1 MKYMYF
7 LILLLLWSSCARH
20 DSENSWVTVKVDE
33 QVTVSLPATPQ
44 EIDVPGTMT
53 AVNPARQQ
61 DAMVRSSQAYMLQD
75 TTAIYLIVRIPLAEE
90 PVLLPTLEERKS
102 YYINRAIPI
111 MLGTD
116 YPNLLEQNIT
126 KQDNVDLITVKYKK
140 IGEDGR
146 AVISYIRC
154 FTVGKTV
161 YQLHFLPLRQSGD
174 FEEAERVQF
183 FNSIQL

>member
-1 MKYMYF
+1 MKYIYSF
-7 LILLLLWSSCARH
+7 ILLLLWSSCARH
-20 DSENSWVTVKVDE
+20 RSETSWVTVKVDD

-75 TTAIYLIVRIPLAEE
+75 TAAVYVIVRIPLAEE
-90 PVLLPTLEERKS
+90 PVLLPTFEERKS
-102 YYINRAIPI
+102 YYIERAIPI

-116 YPNLLEQNIT
+116 YPNLLEQSIT
-126 KQDNVDLITVKYKK
+126 AQDDVDLITVKYKK
-140 IGEDGR
+140 VDEDGL
-146 AVISYIRC
+146 AIVKYIRC
-154 FTVGKTV
+154 FTIGKTV
-161 YQLHFLPLRQSGD
+161 YQLHFLPLRQLGD
-174 FEEAERVQF
+174 FNEAERAQF